1 MLWREVDSDSDSDS
15 DCVTNYYNGIIFVTS
30 FSAENRGAVLAW
42 PEDDFLFLYKETS
55 RATLAGIYGCHDGRP
70 LYKKVN
76 NIPLPFLELRNFYF
90 YWLQYLGPISLQRD
104 YWGNSLQTSTSL
116 LCRPRQNLSI

>member
-1 MLWREVDSDSDSDS
+1 MLWREVDSDSDS

-55 RATLAGIYGCHDGRP
+55 RATLRMEYMAAMMAGHYTR
-70 LYKKVN
+70 
-76 NIPLPFLELRNFYF
+76 R
-90 YWLQYLGPISLQRD
+90 
-104 YWGNSLQTSTSL
+104 
-116 LCRPRQNLSI
+116 